1 MGQFSESKTSCM
13 KDCVKP
19 SNRENNAE
27 HTIFY
32 AGTNDVRSEKTSQVF
47 AELIVDLAKSVT
59 NDNIYVTIFSMDQRN
74 NQRRKKVIK
83 VNKVLLNLCKGRNIL
98 FNSRSAIDAKKNLN
112 TSNLHLN
119 ITVSR
124 KL

>member
-1 MGQFSESKTSCM
+1 M
-13 KDCVKP
+13 KDFVKP
-19 SNRENNAE
+19 SNSENNAD

-32 AGTNDVRSEKTSQVF
+32 AGTNNVRSEKTSQVF

-59 NDNIYVTIFSMDQRN
+59 NDNIYVTVSSIDQRN
-74 NQRRKKVIK
+74 DQGRKKVTA

-98 FNSRSAIDAKKNLN
+98 FNSRSAIDAKKNLD